1 MRLVLLKRLCVA
13 LIHTAGCFQSST
25 LQPFINDATHAQSDI
40 PPTGPHH
47 ASLCLQHLGIFSN
60 FTAIFTFLSS
70 RGLCKLLFTSCCP
83 CAAHM
88 RRQSQR
94 CHLTSFSMLSL
105 RGTRQ
110 YLFHSRRTRDAA
122 VDLNTGYLRSR
133 RDLKD
138 YVIFRTERFLF
149 GAKKSLLCSEW
160 GVLSL

>member
-1 MRLVLLKRLCVA
+1 
-13 LIHTAGCFQSST
+13 
-25 LQPFINDATHAQSDI
+25 
-40 PPTGPHH
+40 
-47 ASLCLQHLGIFSN
+47 
-60 FTAIFTFLSS
+60 
-70 RGLCKLLFTSCCP
+70 
-83 CAAHM
+83 M

-138 YVIFRTERFLF
+138 YVIFRSERFFFWREKVTFVLWMGCF
-149 GAKKSLLCSEW
+149 ELVSLLVWELQASACGPNWFEYTKLTGSMRSTNVRKERFRSFEQHFENVDFVS
-160 GVLSL
+160 GKKKKRELVLTTTSGNPHERHFLGHETDGLGQF

>member
-70 RGLCKLLFTSCCP
+70 RGLCNLLFTSCCP

-133 RDLKD
+133 QDSKD
-138 YVIFRTERFLF
+138 YVLFRTERFVF
-149 GAKKSLLCSEW
+149 WREK
-160 GVLSL
+160 VTFVF

>member
-1 MRLVLLKRLCVA
+1 
-13 LIHTAGCFQSST
+13 
-25 LQPFINDATHAQSDI
+25 
-40 PPTGPHH
+40 
-47 ASLCLQHLGIFSN
+47 
-60 FTAIFTFLSS
+60 
-70 RGLCKLLFTSCCP
+70 
-83 CAAHM
+83 M

-138 YVIFRTERFLF
+138 YVIFRSERFFFWREKVTFVLWMGCF
-149 GAKKSLLCSEW
+149 ELVSLLVW
-160 GVLSL
+160 DIYRRTRAAQIDLSIWNWRAQCDLQTWEKRDLGALSNALKMSTLCQGKKEKGNLFWPPRPEIDMKDTF

>member
-1 MRLVLLKRLCVA
+1 
-13 LIHTAGCFQSST
+13 
-25 LQPFINDATHAQSDI
+25 
-40 PPTGPHH
+40 
-47 ASLCLQHLGIFSN
+47 
-60 FTAIFTFLSS
+60 
-70 RGLCKLLFTSCCP
+70 
-83 CAAHM
+83 M

-138 YVIFRTERFLF
+138 YVLFRTERFVF
-149 GAKKSLLCSEW
+149 WREK
-160 GVLSL
+160 VTFVF

>member
-1 MRLVLLKRLCVA
+1 MRRVLLKRLCVA
-13 LIHTAGCFQSST
+13 LIHTAGCFQRST

-40 PPTGPHH
+40 PPTPPRVPLS
-47 ASLCLQHLGIFSN
+47 ATPWNFSN

-70 RGLCKLLFTSCCP
+70 RGLCKLLFASCCP

-110 YLFHSRRTRDAA
+110 YLFHSRRPRDAA

-133 RDLKD
+133 RDVKD
-138 YVIFRTERFLF
+138 YVIFRTERFFF